1 MEPLLGLPGG
11 RLTGVFG
18 QRVLDETPADVEVH
32 HPAHYPCIAS
42 ELCEMHLDFVVA
54 ELLRHVNHACHDKV
68 LRPERVLLGPARHD
82 RRAVS
87 DPRHGEQLRHRRAH
101 AGCASRDVPR
111 DAAPSNRL
119 LRVFFD
125 LVLRQ
130 DRVVLVVAC
139 DLDPTL
145 QVQTLEDERVQI
157 EGDMCPIV
165 LGDLVECDPDLG
177 MQVDPLRLALQNP
190 LQLCE
195 RHLCGGL
202 LTAVRESERITH
214 DGNLAT
220 TLGIMRPPVTLG
232 GKW

>member
-1 MEPLLGLPGG
+1 MGIAKVCNMVCGQCTSCCKVQGAQMGKCLRRCQACCAPPFLGKVRPGAAGNTTSSLKRHAWWLTPHTISRNNMSISVLP
-11 RLTGVFG
+11 RC
-18 QRVLDETPADVEVH
+18 RRN
-32 HPAHYPCIAS
+32 C
-42 ELCEMHLDFVVA
+42 
-54 ELLRHVNHACHDKV
+54 
-68 LRPERVLLGPARHD
+68 PERVLLGPARHD

-165 LGDLVECDPDLG
+165 LGDLVECDPDLSFARG
-177 MQVDPLRLALQNP
+177 SSSAGRPIGRQVP
-190 LQLCE
+190 
-195 RHLCGGL
+195 
-202 LTAVRESERITH
+202 
-214 DGNLAT
+214 
-220 TLGIMRPPVTLG
+220 
-232 GKW
+232 